1 MQTMVTERMMGM
13 EKIHETND
21 QLPENP
27 LMEAFI
33 EAITPEFIEEL
44 LSGEYYL

>member
-1 MQTMVTERMMGM
+1 MGM
-13 EKIHETND
+13 EKTHETND
-21 QLPENP
+21 LPEHP